1 MKRSFLVLSL
11 ALSLVP
17 ACATSPEETSTAAD
31 VTDDSRDAAELEV
44 GSWVSDQAGFD
55 TRSHWV
61 DTGREVVV
69 FDAQFTARHAEEL
82 VKAIR
87 AETSSPIRFVVVT
100 HPNPDKFNGASV
112 FRALGAKV
120 VASRATAEAIPGVH
134 AYKRAFF
141 VDVAKMIPADQYPAE
156 PVIDVTFEGELR
168 LPTEAGEIVLREL
181 EHAGV
186 SSTQTVGWAPAA
198 KALFVGDLVHH
209 EVHAWLEGGIVD
221 GAPRPDLAS
230 WGAALDE
237 LRAFEGA
244 TVHGGRGE
252 AAPVAAAV
260 DAQKQYLVEAERIVR
275 AYVDELGDRRGEL
288 GGPKAGEHHAAIM
301 KRFEA
306 AFPGRGLS
314 YLVQYG
320 VYGLAGAIAAQA
332 PTAG

>member
-1 MKRSFLVLSL
+1 MKRSFVAL
-11 ALSLVP
+11 ALALALVP
-17 ACATSPEETSTAAD
+17 ACASSPDETSTAAD
-31 VTDDSRDAAELEV
+31 VVDDRADAALEV

-61 DTGREVVV
+61 DTGREAVV
-69 FDAQFTARHAEEL
+69 FDAQFTDRHAEEL
-82 VKAIR
+82 VKAIG
-87 AETSSPIRFVVVT
+87 AETTSPIRFVVIT

-120 VASRATAEAIPGVH
+120 VASRATAAAIPGVH

-141 VDVAKMIPADQYPAE
+141 VDVAKMIPEGEYPAE

-181 EHAGV
+181 EHPGV

-198 KALFVGDLVHH
+198 EALFVGDLVHH
-209 EVHAWLEGGIVD
+209 GVHAWLEGGIVD

-230 WGAALDE
+230 WSAALDE

-252 AAPVAAAV
+252 AAPVSAAIEE
-260 DAQKQYLVEAERIVR
+260 QKQYLLQAERLVR
-275 AYVDELGDRRGEL
+275 MYVDELGDRRDEL
-288 GGPKAGEHHAAIM
+288 NGPEAGVHHAAIM
-301 KRFEA
+301 ARFEA
-306 AFPGRGLS
+306 AFPGRGLA

-320 VYGLAGAIAAQA
+320 VYGLAGAIAAEA